1 MSKPVH
7 GGLTLARYGMYLLLF
22 LSYALGQGALPGDR
36 LIALAGLFALLA
48 AVGYVLTEHVDS
60 RRLAAVLM
68 GVELVLM
75 FGIGLVARGGWFSIL
90 YFVVVGEAFFF
101 LTAAQSYAVSLV
113 ALGVLGVNLYVTTT
127 PFRSGDF
134 LVTMLV
140 MVAGSA
146 FFAAASRLAVEQ
158 SEERQRTEGLLKEL
172 EAAHGRLQAYALEVE
187 TLSVARERQRLAQ
200 DVHDAVAH
208 TLTGLLM
215 QLQAIRRLLPA
226 DVGAAAARLAI
237 VEEAARHGLDEVR
250 RAVRAMRPEHLE
262 AIGGVDAMRRL
273 CDQFAERTGIRANFL
288 ADANLRITPAHE
300 VLLYRTLQECLTN
313 AARHGRASAIWA
325 SLSAHDGR
333 IELRIRDD
341 GVGAAAVRPG
351 LGLGGMQERAQAAQG
366 RFSYRTAPEE
376 GFEAVLMLPEGAA
389 VPATSPP

>member
-1 MSKPVH
+1 
-7 GGLTLARYGMYLLLF
+7 
-22 LSYALGQGALPGDR
+22 
-36 LIALAGLFALLA
+36 
-48 AVGYVLTEHVDS
+48 
-60 RRLAAVLM
+60 
-68 GVELVLM
+68 
-75 FGIGLVARGGWFSIL
+75 
-90 YFVVVGEAFFF
+90 
-101 LTAAQSYAVSLV
+101 
-113 ALGVLGVNLYVTTT
+113 
-127 PFRSGDF
+127 
-134 LVTMLV
+134 
-140 MVAGSA
+140 
-146 FFAAASRLAVEQ
+146 
-158 SEERQRTEGLLKEL
+158 
-172 EAAHGRLQAYALEVE
+172 
-187 TLSVARERQRLAQ
+187 
-200 DVHDAVAH
+200 
-208 TLTGLLM
+208 
-215 QLQAIRRLLPA
+215 
-226 DVGAAAARLAI
+226 

-250 RAVRAMRPEHLE
+250 RAVRAMRPEYLE

-273 CDQFAERTGIRANFL
+273 CDQFAERTGIRVNFL

-325 SLSAHDGR
+325 SLNAHDGR